1 MLAFAVERGGL
12 RPWRVVI
19 LTVPSELRARRLAAM
34 RFHACLC
41 RIDAY
46 IDPAFGRIC
55 LGRDASWLQ

>member
-1 MLAFAVERGGL
+1 MAVA
-12 RPWRVVI
+12 I

-46 IDPAFGRIC
+46 IDPAFGRIY